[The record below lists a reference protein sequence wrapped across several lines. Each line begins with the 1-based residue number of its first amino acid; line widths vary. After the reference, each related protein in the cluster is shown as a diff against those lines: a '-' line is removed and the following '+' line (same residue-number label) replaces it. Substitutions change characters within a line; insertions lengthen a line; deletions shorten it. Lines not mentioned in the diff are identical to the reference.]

1 MEFFYIR
8 KISIFFTINFF
19 IRWWII
25 FLFLFWYYYNILFDC
40 TFFIFLHDKCSIII
54 VMDRTRA
61 KQGKEAWLQP
71 IGEIQDKTKQD
82 RAILED

>member
-1 MEFFYIR
+1 M
-8 KISIFFTINFF
+8 
-19 IRWWII
+19 W
-25 FLFLFWYYYNILFDC
+25 C
-40 TFFIFLHDKCSIII
+40 PMV

-71 IGEIQDKTKQD
+71 SGEIQDKTRQD